1 MSNISKN
8 IDSGSSRSV
17 TPGSYKIKSI
27 KLFTHTGDDFLIQN
41 VVTKLIITESIYS
54 NTLMCKLSV
63 RDTTNMI
70 ENLPLI
76 GQERIEIQLE
86 HKPLSSKTQ
95 IAKIDLE
102 FYVTEYPLYGRSSE
116 KHIQSFSFS
125 GISKYAYISRFKKIS
140 RAVDGLTSDGISN
153 IVSSDLGS
161 SSFVMNNPPI
171 SKFKGTINT
180 QTPLDAIEWLR
191 KKTYDDNKAP
201 YYFFQTLNGDVNLSS
216 HTELVEQPVYY
227 NYYSTRGFN
236 HVPNT
241 EEDYLERKQR
251 ILEITSDLRLGKI
264 FQAIDGAYASENFYL
279 DVGTKTFTST
289 EFSYSG
295 KTIEGE
301 KNTPPEPPARV
312 GLDPVNSLGRKSSI
326 SSNFLIDNAP
336 INENYQSHHEYVSTN
351 AFAFGDTEKNYNEMK
366 KESGG
371 ITKAYVENLESI
383 THDLKLFGDYEL
395 NAGKVIDINLPR
407 ATEPDIQGGI
417 DKHLSGK
424 YLITSS
430 IHTFENGE
438 YFTQVKVKR
447 DSFTINL

>member
-241 EEDYLERKQR
+241 EEDYLERRQR

-295 KTIEGE
+295 KS
-301 KNTPPEPPARV
+301 NTFP
-312 GLDPVNSLGRKSSI
+312 
-326 SSNFLIDNAP
+326 
-336 INENYQSHHEYVSTN
+336 Y
-351 AFAFGDTEKNYNEMK
+351 
-366 KESGG
+366 
-371 ITKAYVENLESI
+371 
-383 THDLKLFGDYEL
+383 
-395 NAGKVIDINLPR
+395 
-407 ATEPDIQGGI
+407 
-417 DKHLSGK
+417 HL
-424 YLITSS
+424 
-430 IHTFENGE
+430 
-438 YFTQVKVKR
+438 
-447 DSFTINL
+447 

>member
-95 IAKIDLE
+95 IAKIELE
-102 FYVTEYPLYGRSSE
+102 FYVTEYPLYGRSNE

-125 GISKYAYISRFKKIS
+125 GISKHAYISRFKKIS

-295 KTIEGE
+295 KTIEGK

-407 ATEPDIQGGI
+407 ATEPDIQEGI

>member
-95 IAKIDLE
+95 IAKIELE
-102 FYVTEYPLYGRSSE
+102 FYVTEYPLYGRSNE

-125 GISKYAYISRFKKIS
+125 GISKHAYISRFKKIS

-407 ATEPDIQGGI
+407 ATEPDIQEGI